1 MNPIERLLDIMGGLS
16 TKKLVM
22 IGGGLVFG
30 LAFLIGIALYSVSD
44 SDKPAEEAPKPTTMK
59 VVVMKQDVASRVTV
73 TEDMVKLVDAP
84 PDLVPDDA
92 YTDITDV
99 VGKTLKT
106 MVETGEVLT
115 RHKIAEDDGATGFA
129 GVIPP
134 DMRAVTI
141 GLSNITGGAGLV
153 RPGDFV
159 DILAVEDSNGTQ
171 KSRIILQNVLVLA
184 VNKNYKLPEAT
195 PKPAPN
201 SKDSSDSKD
210 GDAKKEEKVEDVSS
224 MTFAVRPEDAAE
236 LAMAIKKGNIMVALR
251 PFRPTDEF
259 TTATTYVDPGS
270 RVQQSAPAARPAAAP
285 ASAVRPTPAPVAPVI
300 PAPKPKN
307 PADDNYGVEVIRG
320 TESSFDKK

>member
-1 MNPIERLLDIMGGLS
+1 MNPIERLLDKMGGLS

-184 VNKNYKLPEAT
+184 VNKNYKLPEAA

-201 SKDSSDSKD
+201 SKDSSSDNKD

-259 TTATTYVDPGS
+259 TTATTYVDPS
-270 RVQQSAPAARPAAAP
+270 SKAVQSAPAAPAP
-285 ASAVRPTPAPVAPVI
+285 AVRSTPAPAVAPAPVI
-300 PAPKPKN
+300 PAKPTT
-307 PADDNYGVEVIRG
+307 PADNNYGIEVIRG
-320 TESSFDKK
+320 TESSRGK